1 MRQALPIQIQ
11 HFSQRYR
18 PYIDGLR
25 AIAVFAVI
33 FCHAGFSGFSGGFIG
48 VDVFFTISGFVVG
61 TSILGDLSRG
71 TFSLADFYARR
82 AKRLAPA
89 LYVML
94 AAIFVF
100 SILFS
105 FPEDSFQL
113 TKNILAV
120 ATMTSNIFLS
130 KQTGYFD
137 AAASDQPLL
146 HTWSLSVEEQFYLC
160 LPIFLALLYRK
171 RRSWIVPSLW
181 LVTVVSFVWAVLAFR
196 HGAASTYYFAHLRAF
211 EFLLGTWLA
220 TIQVNRQVSRSAV
233 FDVLTLVGVAIVLAG
248 IFGVSRT
255 SQFPGMGA
263 LVPCGGTMLIIAA
276 GRHSRVADGLIGNRA
291 MVLTGKIS
299 YPLYL
304 WHWPVFFA
312 LRRLDLAT
320 SRNYMLAIGGTYFL
334 SWLTYRYL
342 ERRVRE
348 SKLSTRSAILYL
360 LAAPLLI
367 AGALAATGKLT
378 NGFLFAY
385 PAKIRSDVHW
395 SGDALFDMPRGKAC
409 WSKVDV
415 TEESG
420 CHLGAAA
427 STDKAIL
434 WGDSH
439 AYHLIYFFDQLGKQ
453 YDLQIHD
460 VALTLCPP
468 IEREPALPGDP
479 TLTEDHLK
487 CVAHDKAVMSYVMS
501 RPDIKTVF
509 MAAAWQNYQNLSV
522 NRDSGPN
529 GHGFTP
535 YQFDAELASTIGKLT
550 EAGKHVILMDDVP
563 TIPTNL
569 INCDFKNDLFIPIHK
584 QACEFNVSRATD
596 EHAPVAAMLEKLRSQ
611 YPQVDIVHT
620 HDVPCSDTKCTLDF
634 DGLPIYRYDDYH
646 HLSVAGSTLLYPQ
659 YLKRHP
665 GELDKILRYK

>member
-1 MRQALPIQIQ
+1 MQQAPSLQIQ

-18 PYIDGLR
+18 PDIDGLR
-25 AIAVFAVI
+25 AVAVLAVI
-33 FCHAGFSGFSGGFIG
+33 FCHAGFSAFRGGFIG

-71 TFSLADFYARR
+71 AFSLADFYARR

-89 LYVML
+89 LYAML
-94 AAIFVF
+94 VAIFAF

-105 FPEDSFQL
+105 FPEDSFHL
-113 TKNILAV
+113 AKNILAV

-137 AAASDQPLL
+137 AAAEDQPLL

-160 LPIFLALLYRK
+160 LPIFLAWFYRK
-171 RRSWIVPSLW
+171 RRSWLVPSL
-181 LVTVVSFVWAVLAFR
+181 LLATAISFVWAVIASR
-196 HGAASTYYFAHLRAF
+196 HGAAATYYFAHLRAF
-211 EFLLGTWLA
+211 EFLIGTWLA
-220 TIQVNRQVSRSAV
+220 TIETDRQESRSSA
-233 FDVLTLVGVAIVLAG
+233 FDVLSLVGVAIVLAG
-248 IFGVSRT
+248 IFGISKT
-255 SQFPGMGA
+255 SQFPGVGA
-263 LVPCGGTMLIIAA
+263 LVPCGGALLIIAA
-276 GRHSRVADGLIGNRA
+276 GRRSRASKVLMGNRVMVLIGK
-291 MVLTGKIS
+291 VS

-312 LRRLDLAT
+312 LRRLDLGT
-320 SRNYMLAIGGTYFL
+320 PRNYMLAIVGSFCV

-348 SKLSTRSAILYL
+348 SKLSSRSAILYF

-378 NGFLFAY
+378 NGFLYAY

-409 WSKVDV
+409 WSKVHV
-415 TEESG
+415 TSESA

-453 YDLQIHD
+453 YDLEVHD

-479 TLTEDHLK
+479 ALTDDHLK

-509 MAAAWQNYQNLSV
+509 MAAAWQNYQNLSA
-522 NRDSGPN
+522 NRDFGPN

-535 YQFDAELASTIGKLT
+535 YQFDDELASTIGKLT
-550 EAGKHVILMDDVP
+550 GAGKHVILMDDVP
-563 TIPTNL
+563 TIPMNL

-584 QACEFNVSRATD
+584 QACEFDASRARD
-596 EHAPVAAMLEKLRSQ
+596 EHAPVAAMLDKLKSK
-611 YPQVDIVHT
+611 YPQIDIVHT
-620 HDVPCSDTKCTLDF
+620 YDVPCTDTKCMLDF
-634 DGLPIYRYDDYH
+634 DGLPMYRYDDYH
-646 HLSVAGSTLLYPQ
+646 HLSVAGSTLLYPH
-659 YLKRHP
+659 YLKKHS
-665 GELDKILRYK
+665 GELDRILLHK

>member
-1 MRQALPIQIQ
+1 ML
-11 HFSQRYR
+11 
-18 PYIDGLR
+18 
-25 AIAVFAVI
+25 AVI
-33 FCHAGFSGFSGGFIG
+33 LCHAGFSAFRGGFIG

-61 TSILGDLSRG
+61 TSVLGDLSRG

-105 FPEDSFQL
+105 FPEDSFYL
-113 TKNILAV
+113 AKNILAV

-137 AAASDQPLL
+137 ATAEDQPLL

-160 LPIFLALLYRK
+160 LPIFLALFYRK
-171 RRSWIVPSLW
+171 HRSWLVPSL
-181 LVTVVSFVWAVLAFR
+181 LLATAISFVWAVVESR
-196 HGAASTYYFAHLRAF
+196 HGSAATYYFAHLRAF
-211 EFLLGTWLA
+211 EFLIGTWLA
-220 TIQVNRQVSRSAV
+220 MIEANRQVSRSSA
-233 FDVLTLVGVAIVLAG
+233 FDVLSLLGVAIVLAG
-248 IFGVSRT
+248 IFGVSKT
-255 SQFPGMGA
+255 SQFPGVGA
-263 LVPCGGTMLIIAA
+263 LVPCGGALLMIAA
-276 GRHSRVADGLIGNRA
+276 GRRSRASNVLMGNRVMVLIGK
-291 MVLTGKIS
+291 VS

-312 LRRLDLAT
+312 LRRLDLST
-320 SRNYMLAIGGTYFL
+320 PRNYILAIVGSL
-334 SWLTYRYL
+334 CASWLTYRYL
-342 ERRVRE
+342 ERRARE
-348 SKLSTRSAILYL
+348 SKLSLRSAILYF

-367 AGALAATGKLT
+367 AGAIAATGKLT

-395 SGDALFDMPRGKAC
+395 SGEALFDMPRGKAC

-415 TEESG
+415 TAESA
-420 CHLGAAA
+420 CRLGAAA
-427 STDKAIL
+427 SINKAIL

-439 AYHLIYFFDQLGKQ
+439 AYHLVYFFDQLGKQ
-453 YDLQIHD
+453 YDLEVHD

-479 TLTEDHLK
+479 ALTDDHLK
-487 CVAHDKAVMSYVMS
+487 CVAHDKAVMSYVLS

-509 MAAAWQNYQNLSV
+509 MAAAWQNYQNLSA

-535 YQFDAELASTIGKLT
+535 HQFDDELASTIGKLT
-550 EAGKHVILMDDVP
+550 GAGKHVILMDDVP
-563 TIPTNL
+563 TIPMNL

-584 QACEFNVSRATD
+584 QACEFDASRARD
-596 EHAPVAAMLEKLRSQ
+596 EHAPVAAMLYKLKSK
-611 YPQVDIVHT
+611 YPQIDIVHT
-620 HDVPCSDTKCTLDF
+620 HDVPCSDTKCMLDF
-634 DGLPIYRYDDYH
+634 DGLPMYRYDDYH
-646 HLSVAGSTLLYPQ
+646 HLSVAGSTLLYPH
-659 YLKRHP
+659 YLKKHS
-665 GELDKILRYK
+665 GELDRILLHK